1 MAKEEKSCGM
11 GGGCKKICSA
21 LLVLSGASFVAGAM
35 GMLGNAPL
43 LGMVY
48 GAGAL
53 GALGNGVLAGG
64 VFLLL
69 FGLCKLAHS
78 FGICGGCCK

>member
-1 MAKEEKSCGM
+1 M
-11 GGGCKKICSA
+11 GHGCKKICGV
-21 LLVLSGASFVAGAM
+21 LLFLSGASFIAGAM

-43 LGMVY
+43 FGLVY

-64 VFLLL
+64 VLLL
-69 FGLCKLAHS
+69 LYSICKLAHC
-78 FGICGGCCK
+78 FGMCGSCK